1 MHVIY
6 LYILLQV
13 NGKFVGRAHTH
24 QSAKGSRDAISLGV
38 SLRLAAG
45 DRLNLYNAN
54 NGVFFESG
62 EHFTQFTGWLVEEE
76 LM

>member
-6 LYILLQV
+6 LDILLQV

-24 QSAKGSRDAISLGV
+24 QSATGSRDAISLGV
-38 SLRLAAG
+38 SLRLTAG

-54 NGVFFESG
+54 NGVLFESG